1 MTTSSKNS
9 TNVLIVDDSSTVRQ
23 QLRIAL
29 SVAGVMCHEAE
40 DGIAAWARLQS
51 SETFDLA
58 IIDIRMPRLDVIGL
72 AQRIRT
78 SERHH
83 SLPFLMC
90 SSLSPQDVKKSRE
103 VGARGWIVKPFAPK
117 KLILAV
123 CQVLNLP
130 PPNDRILLD
139 KISTGEEIA
148 DD

>member
-40 DGIAAWARLQS
+40 DGIAAWALLQS

-58 IIDIRMPRLDVIGL
+58 IIDIQMPRLDGIGL

-78 SERHH
+78 SERHP

-103 VGARGWIVKPFAPK
+103 VGARGWIAKPIATK
-117 KLILAV
+117 TLILAV
-123 CQVLNLP
+123 SQEHTLP
-130 PPNDRILLD
+130 PPTDPVSR
-139 KISTGEEIA
+139 A
-148 DD
+148 P